1 MELCFLGIEQNVS
14 SYSFFVLISKEWER
28 YTTNINQL
36 VTNFVPPPQFLYSVF
51 ILILDCFLALPI
63 RYIFSSQKTVA
74 GEPLSM
80 DPTLQQAPGYLMAP
94 GSLPGIALPGSQD
107 LIHEGTL
114 LSMRG

>member
-14 SYSFFVLISKEWER
+14 SYSFFVLIFKEWER

-36 VTNFVPPPQFLYSVF
+36 VTNFAPPPFLYLFF
-51 ILILDCFLALPI
+51 ILFLDCFLALPI

-80 DPTLQQAPGYLMAP
+80 DSTLQQAPGYLMAP

-114 LSMRG
+114 LLVRG

>member
-1 MELCFLGIEQNVS
+1 MELCILGIEQSVS
-14 SYSFFVLISKEWER
+14 GYSFFVLISKEGER

-36 VTNFVPPPQFLYSVF
+36 VTNFAPPFLYSVF

-74 GEPLSM
+74 GGPLSM
-80 DPTLQQAPGYLMAP
+80 DPTLQQAPGYHMAP

-107 LIHEGTL
+107 LIHEGIL
-114 LSMRG
+114 LSVRG

>member
-14 SYSFFVLISKEWER
+14 SYSFFVLISKGWER

-36 VTNFVPPPQFLYSVF
+36 VTNFAPPFLSLFF

-114 LSMRG
+114 LPVRG